1 MFIRNQTKWVRAI
14 VLVKVFLGV
23 RSMVEIFKFS
33 GNRFELIE
41 KVEVECWINIIKP
54 NNDELKRLSKRQ
66 NIPLNFLMD
75 SLDIDERARVEK
87 EGNIVLVIL
96 RIPVLNTENPSVP
109 FITLPL
115 GIILMNKVVIT
126 ICSLDVK
133 ELLGLTQTKR
143 KWISQSPIKFLL
155 LCLENTVLLYL
166 EYLKEINREYIKVEK
181 ELHKAMKNEQL
192 LKLLDM
198 EKSLVFFTT
207 SLRSNEFMMEQLKKS
222 NIIEM
227 DDTDKEMFNDII
239 IDNKQALEMAN
250 IYSNI
255 LSGMM
260 DAFAS
265 VISNNLNIVMKLLT
279 SITIILMIPT
289 LIASIYGMNVKL
301 PFQNSP
307 HAFLIIIGISALL
320 TIVGILIFKKRKW
333 F

>member
-1 MFIRNQTKWVRAI
+1 
-14 VLVKVFLGV
+14 
-23 RSMVEIFKFS
+23 MVEIFKFS

-143 KWISQSPIKFLL
+143 KWIPQSPIKFLL

-166 EYLKEINREYIKVEK
+166 EYLKEINSEYIKVEK

-222 NIIEM
+222 NILEM